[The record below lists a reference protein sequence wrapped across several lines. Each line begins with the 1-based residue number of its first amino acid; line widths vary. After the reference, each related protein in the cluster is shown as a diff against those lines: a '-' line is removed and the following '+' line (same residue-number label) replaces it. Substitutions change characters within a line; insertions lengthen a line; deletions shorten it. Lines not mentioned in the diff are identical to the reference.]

1 MTSTKID
8 TRLPTQRLLSGLYV
22 PADLGD
28 TTAPIDVVDRP
39 QPEPAP
45 KQEPEPTTAQ
55 PRPEP
60 PTPSPAPVEAF
71 RPEKPTPA
79 PAPVATS
86 TTTPS
91 SVQPQPKPPVVRP
104 DPLKPPTKPGAEH
117 FKMERALNVG
127 YWMSVAVG
135 AIGQIV
141 SFGGMIA
148 PNMPAD
154 IAWTAYL
161 AAAMLA
167 AFAEI
172 TMVGC
177 GTAALKRR
185 FDEGAWKAL
194 ASIACLVCLYATAL
208 NAIHWYPVDPGMA
221 VMFAGGSFLGFTAH
235 FIAEHTAA
243 SDYEKALTRYRR
255 AAGIPAP
262 DDDVKPSK
270 STAKRAAKPA
280 DEAKVKR
287 REDAATKAATP
298 EPAPVPAPRTASP
311 AHAAAPKAKPA
322 AKSTS
327 RPKAKG
333 KGKGKVATKQIAVQL
348 GVERRADTPAALA
361 RVLHDSGYA
370 PSPESTI
377 KSWCREIKTQLATT
391 Q

>member
-39 QPEPAP
+39 QPDPVL
-45 KQEPEPTTAQ
+45 KPEPIAQ

-60 PTPSPAPVEAF
+60 PAPSPAPVEVF

-79 PAPVATS
+79 PEPVSTS
-86 TTTPS
+86 TTTPPPTRPA
-91 SVQPQPKPPVVRP
+91 PQPKPEPQRQ
-104 DPLKPPTKPGAEH
+104 PLKPPTAPTFWGS
-117 FKMERALNVG
+117 RALEAV
-127 YWMSVAVG
+127 YWIAILTG
-135 AIGQIV
+135 AIGQVIF
-141 SFGGMIA
+141 FGGLFDLGWA
-148 PNMPAD
+148 G
-154 IAWTAYL
+154 YV
-161 AAAMLA
+161 AAAIIATTAETIMISAGDTALKFFTDGFPGKRWWIFLA
-167 AFAEI
+167 VSIAAAL
-172 TMVGC
+172 
-177 GTAALKRR
+177 TAA
-185 FDEGAWKAL
+185 
-194 ASIACLVCLYATAL
+194 AL
-208 NAIHWYPVDPGMA
+208 NVTHWWGENKSMA
-221 VMFAGGSFLGFTAH
+221 VLFGGIAMLGYILHVTDGFVRA
-235 FIAEHTAA
+235 IA
-243 SDYEKALTRYRR
+243 YR
-255 AAGIPAP
+255 
-262 DDDVKPSK
+262 
-270 STAKRAAKPA
+270 
-280 DEAKVKR
+280 EAKAAYEAEVQR
-287 REDAATKAATP
+287 REDEAAKAAAP
-298 EPAPVPAPRTASP
+298 APAPVPAPRTASP

-333 KGKGKVATKQIAVQL
+333 KAKGKVANKQIAVKL